1 MGELGDRLRQAR
13 EARGLS
19 LEQMEDIT
27 KIRRR
32 YLQALEEEDYGQ
44 FPAEVFIRGFLRN
57 YAVALGLDPDEVL
70 ALSGRRPSYPALQ
83 PREVRQ
89 PLLDEPLSPQP
100 RSHGVI
106 AAVIGAMVLVS
117 MAIGA
122 WILYQYTGPVP
133 TPPVSPPPGASLVPV
148 GVETTASP
156 TTTAFAPAPTV
167 TLSPSATASPT
178 PTLTA
183 TAPSAGVLIR
193 REATDRSWIRIVA
206 DGQQVFEGFMDPG
219 QTREWQAHDQIFLR
233 TGNAGGLKV
242 WYNGEEQ
249 SPLGAPGELV
259 EHTWG
264 SGPVATKSPQELS
277 GEPTPG
283 PVGTPPTPG

>member
-19 LEQMEDIT
+19 LEQMEEVT

-57 YAVALGLDPDEVL
+57 YAVALGLDADEIL
-70 ALSGRRPSYPALQ
+70 TLSGRRPSYPVVQ
-83 PREVRQ
+83 PRELRQ

-100 RSHGVI
+100 RTHGVI
-106 AAVIGAMVLVS
+106 AAAITAMVLVS
-117 MAIGA
+117 VAIGA

-133 TPPVSPPPGASLVPV
+133 TPPTSPPSQTTSPV
-148 GVETTASP
+148 DIEATASAAASS
-156 TTTAFAPAPTV
+156 TAPAPTA
-167 TLSPSATASPT
+167 TLQPSATPS
-178 PTLTA
+178 PTLTPTIEA
-183 TAPSAGVLIR
+183 QPSGVQVRLQ
-193 REATDRSWIRIVA
+193 ATDRSWIRIVA
-206 DGQQVFEGFMDPG
+206 DGAQVFEGFMDPG
-219 QTREWQAHDQIFLR
+219 QTREWLARERIFLR
-233 TGNAGGLKV
+233 TGNAGGLRV

-249 SPLGAPGELV
+249 SPLGAPGEV
-259 EHTWG
+259 IEHSWEAG
-264 SGPVATKSPQELS
+264 PMPAESSGQVS

-283 PVGTPPTPG
+283 PVGTPPSPS